1 MDYTLLTLQGSPEET
16 YGELIPT
23 TDDAAVGDL
32 MNFIQHPAGR
42 PKEIG
47 YYEDADH
54 INRCYVHTV
63 NMTYGSATPNSQ
75 IGYAC
80 DSEGGSS
87 GSAITR
93 ASDGKVIGLHHY
105 GGVDIDTNSATMMSL
120 ICADAGGLL
129 LCDSN

>member
-1 MDYTLLTLQGSPEET
+1 
-16 YGELIPT
+16 
-23 TDDAAVGDL
+23 

-47 YYEDADH
+47 YWENADH
-54 INRCYVHTV
+54 ATRCDVHTV
-63 NMTYGSATPNSQ
+63 NMTYGSAAPNSQ

-105 GGVDIDTNSATMMSL
+105 GGVDDNTNSATMMSF
-120 ICADAGGLL
+120 ICDDADGLL
-129 LCDSN
+129 LCDSD